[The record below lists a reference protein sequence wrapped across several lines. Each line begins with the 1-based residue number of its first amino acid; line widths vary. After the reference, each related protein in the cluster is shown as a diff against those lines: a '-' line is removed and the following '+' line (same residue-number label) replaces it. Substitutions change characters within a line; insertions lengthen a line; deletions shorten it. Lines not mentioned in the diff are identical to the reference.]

1 MHRISS
7 SVWNIEIST
16 LHSYGKSG
24 FVCLIKCSCERFQN
38 LPKKQKKTLSVVF
51 RFFWFSLL
59 NFHNPEV
66 YGKRSIWLKHFI
78 KHIHLISEECLPI
91 HCLQI
96 AHFPLQKPH
105 CGLECWHP
113 LSLLIQVRWQARMLY
128 IRFASLSPLLLL
140 LSCLF
145 LLPSL
150 SLPSEVKACRFW
162 YCLAFVCNFCSHH

>member
-1 MHRISS
+1 MKY
-7 SVWNIEIST
+7 WNKYTT
-16 LHSYGKSG
+16 LLWKKWLCVPDKMFLWKVSK
-24 FVCLIKCSCERFQN
+24 LT
-38 LPKKQKKTLSVVF
+38 KKQEKTLSVVF